1 MKSILFIGGLHSTGN
16 KARFIENYILEKK
29 DEVTVDV
36 ITPDY
41 IEEYSMNIISD
52 ISILLRNDY
61 NFIIASS
68 TGALFL
74 LTALIN
80 NEIKSSRIIFINPL
94 LSINENL
101 LYNKESTF
109 LDKVNPMLEGLQI
122 NQLKKTSHKFT
133 FFLSEKDEVIGSQ
146 VEAIEKLKFP
156 SSKRIFMI
164 DDNHRFSSSMGVVA
178 KYILRKINFLEY
190 MSENRSKNSKI

>member
-41 IEEYSMNIISD
+41 IEEYSMNILSD
-52 ISILLRNDY
+52 ISNLLNNNYD
-61 NFIIASS
+61 FIVASS

-74 LTALIN
+74 LTALSN
-80 NEIKSSRIIFINPL
+80 NEIKPSRIIFINPL
-94 LSINENL
+94 LSIQKDL
-101 LYNKESTF
+101 LHNKDTYF
-109 LDKVNPMLEGLQI
+109 LDKVNPMMEGLQN
-122 NQLKKTSHKFT
+122 NQLKKTSHKIT
-133 FFLSEKDEVIGSQ
+133 FFLSVNDEVIGSQ
-146 VEAIEKLKFP
+146 IEAINRLKFP
-156 SSKRIFMI
+156 LSKRIFMI

-190 MSENRSKNSKI
+190 MEEKK